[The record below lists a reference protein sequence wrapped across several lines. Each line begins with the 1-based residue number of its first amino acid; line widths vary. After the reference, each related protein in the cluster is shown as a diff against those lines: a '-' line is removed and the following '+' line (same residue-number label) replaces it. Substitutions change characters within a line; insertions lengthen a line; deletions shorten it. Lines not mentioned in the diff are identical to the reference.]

1 MHLSWCEPACL
12 HTLSVIG
19 EARCSPRSLETELV
33 VDTSLTTDCE
43 NGIDFIKDIAI
54 YTGACSGEGGTQ
66 TVRGVWRL
74 ANLPAALVL
83 LKQAHL
89 AQADVHAHFESNFIA
104 QLAPS
109 TDWGWR
115 RRLCW

>member
-19 EARCSPRSLETELV
+19 EARCSPRCLETELV

-54 YTGACSGEGGTQ
+54 DTGTCSGEGRTQ
-66 TVRGVWRL
+66 TVCGARRL
-74 ANLPAALVL
+74 TNLLAALVL
-83 LKQAHL
+83 LKRLILPKRMLAHTL
-89 AQADVHAHFESNFIA
+89 RAISSLNLHRPPTGD
-104 QLAPS
+104 
-109 TDWGWR
+109 
-115 RRLCW
+115 